1 MRMIDADEILEKL
14 EKTEKE
20 VLAQEDSFDK
30 LLTVSMVQFAKE
42 VIRRFAERSKY
53 RGSDGQTNSPTRD

>member
-1 MRMIDADEILEKL
+1 MRMIDADDLLENL

-20 VLAQEDSFDK
+20 LLAQENSFDK

-42 VIRRFAERSKY
+42 VIRRWAERSKNH
-53 RGSDGQTNSPTRD
+53 GSDGQTNSPAGD